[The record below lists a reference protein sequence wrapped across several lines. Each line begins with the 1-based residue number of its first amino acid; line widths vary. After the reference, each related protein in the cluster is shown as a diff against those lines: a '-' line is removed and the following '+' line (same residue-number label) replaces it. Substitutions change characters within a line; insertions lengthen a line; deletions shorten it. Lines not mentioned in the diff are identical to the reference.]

1 MYIKQICASLSPN
14 NTVSNLKRGWKVQNL
29 LGILMQMLKKF
40 LMGV

>member
-14 NTVSNLKRGWKVQNL
+14 NPVSNLKWGWKVQNL
-29 LGILMQMLKKF
+29 LGTLMQMLKKF